1 MGFRVDSTMGFRVDS
16 TVGYAMDSTV
26 GFRVDS
32 TVRSTVGYTSV
43 LEPREMAVIFRP
55 LRIKKKE

>member
-1 MGFRVDSTMGFRVDS
+1 MRPGVRYTMGFTMDFTMGFRLGF
-16 TVGYAMDSTV
+16 TM
-26 GFRVDS
+26 GFRLGF
-32 TVRSTVGYTSV
+32 TMRYTMGYTSV